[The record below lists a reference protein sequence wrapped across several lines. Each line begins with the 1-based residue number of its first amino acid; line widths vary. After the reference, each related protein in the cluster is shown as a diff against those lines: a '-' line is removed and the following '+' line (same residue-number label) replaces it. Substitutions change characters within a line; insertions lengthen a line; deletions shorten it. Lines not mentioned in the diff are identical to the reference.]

1 MGTFF
6 LFSDECGNYA
16 ERRGH
21 RFIERHPYYVRAT
34 VIIKAEEYQEFE
46 KAIFELKEAMGFNR
60 IIEIKWSHLGD
71 ARNGHLPSY
80 LESYSL
86 EALKSYIEAFIEKA
100 SELQSL
106 KYIFTVTDNSTAVHA
121 KYEQLVSW
129 HIQNALQR
137 VQMDLQHNGGY
148 GIVVIDDLND
158 MNKKINK
165 KCYEIMCS
173 GDFVNYDNIKKSILV
188 DYSHQC
194 IGLQLADMV
203 AGAFTNAM
211 IRESRSGKG
220 YPFASELYSEELTKK
235 IRSVSD
241 AGVRFKFSPFE
252 CMGYGLI
259 SIPTGNCK
267 KILSTMDDLIYQCET
282 RRLFEE

>member
-1 MGTFF
+1 MSTFF

-16 ERRGH
+16 ERRSR

-46 KAIFELKEAMGFNR
+46 KAIFELKETMGFDR
-60 IIEIKWSHLGD
+60 STEIKWLHLGD

-80 LESYSL
+80 LSDYSL
-86 EALKSYIEAFIEKA
+86 ETLKGYIEAFIEKA
-100 SELQSL
+100 SELRSL
-106 KYIFTVTDNSTAVHA
+106 KYIFTVTDNNTLVHA

-137 VQMDLQHNGGY
+137 VQMDLRYNGGY
-148 GIVVIDDLND
+148 GVVVIDDLND

-173 GDFVNYDNIKKSILV
+173 GDFVNYDNLKKSILV

-194 IGLQLADMV
+194 IGLQLADIV
-203 AGAFTNAM
+203 AGAFTNAL
-211 IRESRSGKG
+211 IRESRDGNG
-220 YPFASELYSEELTKK
+220 YPFAGELYCEELTKK
-235 IRSVSD
+235 IRSASD
-241 AGVRFKFSPFE
+241 AGARFKSNPFE
-252 CMGYGLI
+252 CVGYGLI
-259 SIPTGNCK
+259 SIPSDNCK
-267 KILSTMDDLIYQCET
+267 RILSAMDDLINQCET

>member
-16 ERRGH
+16 ERRSQ
-21 RFIERHPYYVRAT
+21 RFIEKHPYYVRAT
-34 VIIKAEEYQEFE
+34 AIIAAEEYQEFE
-46 KAIFELKEAMGFNR
+46 KVIFELKEAMGFDR
-60 IIEIKWSHLGD
+60 SVEIKWSHLGD
-71 ARNGHLPSY
+71 ARNGHLPLFLRDY
-80 LESYSL
+80 TLEI
-86 EALKSYIEAFIEKA
+86 LKDYIKAFIEKA
-100 SELQSL
+100 SELRSL
-106 KYIFTVTDNSTAVHA
+106 KYIFTVTDNNTAVHA
-121 KYEQLVSW
+121 KYEQIVSW

-137 VQMDLQHNGGY
+137 TQMDLQHNGGY

-165 KCYEIMCS
+165 KCYEIMCL
-173 GDFVNYDNIKKSILV
+173 GDFVNYDNLKKSILV

-194 IGLQLADMV
+194 IGLQLADIV

-211 IRESRSGKG
+211 IRESRGGKG
-220 YPFASELYSEELTKK
+220 YPFASELYSQELTKK

-241 AGVRFKFSPFE
+241 AGARYKGTPFE

-259 SIPTGNCK
+259 SIPNDNCK
-267 KILSTMDDLIYQCET
+267 KMLSAMDDLIYQWET
-282 RRLFEE
+282 KRLFEK